1 VSPVPAERDHPS
13 GDAGRDADLDA
24 AFAQIVAGWDDAP
37 AAGVPPWPASEDAT
51 TSDVESEVSQD
62 GEQVTERPGDT
73 APTSSSMEQI
83 RYVRDHG
90 LPTPDDDPQQVE
102 PSPLTGPRDWE
113 LAAEPEGH
121 FEPPDP
127 PFTAKVDAIGQ
138 LAWAGVVLGP
148 AFLLFAGLFWRDV
161 GRVWLAIAA
170 AAFVGGFVAL
180 VLRLPQSRDE
190 DGDDGAVV

>member
-1 VSPVPAERDHPS
+1 VPAERDHSS

-37 AAGVPPWPASEDAT
+37 TDGVPPWPASEDAT
-51 TSDVESEVSQD
+51 SSDVDGAVDQD
-62 GEQVTERPGDT
+62 DAQVAERPGPPD
-73 APTSSSMEQI
+73 PSSMEQI

-90 LPTPDDDPQQVE
+90 LPTPDEDPQPVE
-102 PSPLTGPRDWE
+102 PSSLAGPRDWE

-127 PFTAKVDAIGQ
+127 PFTPRVDAIGQ

-190 DGDDGAVV
+190 DDDDGAVV

>member
-1 VSPVPAERDHPS
+1 MPADRDLPS

-37 AAGVPPWPASEDAT
+37 EAGVPPWPASEDAT
-51 TSDVESEVSQD
+51 S
-62 GEQVTERPGDT
+62 TEAEDEATDT
-73 APTSSSMEQI
+73 PSPPPASSMEQI

-90 LPTPDDDPQQVE
+90 LPTPDDDPQPVE
-102 PSPLTGPRDWE
+102 PSPLSGPRDWE
-113 LAAEPEGH
+113 LAAEHEGH

-127 PFTAKVDAIGQ
+127 PFSARVDTIGQ

-161 GRVWLAIAA
+161 GRLWLAIAA

>member
-1 VSPVPAERDHPS
+1 VPADRDHPS

-24 AFAQIVAGWDDAP
+24 AFAQIVAGWDEDTP
-37 AAGVPPWPASEDAT
+37 VGEIPPWPASEDAT
-51 TSDVESEVSQD
+51 SSDVEVVGSDDPADVRGGTDQ
-62 GEQVTERPGDT
+62 PPP
-73 APTSSSMEQI
+73 PTSMEQI

-90 LPTPDDDPQQVE
+90 LPTPDGDPQSVE
-102 PSPLTGPRDWE
+102 PSPLSGPRDWE
-113 LAAEPEGH
+113 LAAEHEGH
-121 FEPPDP
+121 FVPPDP
-127 PFTAKVDAIGQ
+127 PFSARVDTIGQ

-161 GRVWLAIAA
+161 GRLWLAIAA